1 MAFLRSVSRC
11 NSALASKHILCG
23 GVSSRSALARNDVQ
37 VIGLP
42 EVAAVNQVFSRFYST
57 PKDPLDTTFN
67 NAKDS
72 FKSKTTWELVR
83 GYLVYTIC
91 SSQYLVDNNLK
102 VILILSNNR

>member
-1 MAFLRSVSRC
+1 MKQIMMLQ
-11 NSALASKHILCG
+11 SAPAI
-23 GVSSRSALARNDVQ
+23 D
-37 VIGLP
+37 
-42 EVAAVNQVFSRFYST
+42 QVFARGYASCQVA

-102 VILILSNNR
+102 V